1 MVARNGDHDGN
12 GYGSIEVDD
21 HDGDDFDE
29 YDDYDDGPDDDRPR
43 RSERPG
49 PGRLQVVD
57 DRYSDLP
64 PPPPTR
70 SESIRDAAATF
81 FDQDLA

>member
-1 MVARNGDHDGN
+1 VSARHDDPG
-12 GYGSIEVDD
+12 
-21 HDGDDFDE
+21 H
-29 YDDYDDGPDDDRPR
+29 DDYDDGDDYDDEDYDDGDDEEPR
-43 RSERPG
+43 ATERPG
-49 PGRLQVVD
+49 QGRLQVVD
-57 DRYSDLP
+57 DRYADLP